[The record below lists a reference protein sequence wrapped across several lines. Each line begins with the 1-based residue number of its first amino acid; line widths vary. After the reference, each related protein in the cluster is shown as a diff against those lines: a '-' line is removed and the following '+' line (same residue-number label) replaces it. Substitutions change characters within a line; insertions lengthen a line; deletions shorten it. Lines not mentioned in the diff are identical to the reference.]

1 MRKSVKIVKNKT
13 KQKRAGGGG
22 LLRTKT
28 VIVKF
33 RKQYLQ
39 VKYRGEGRKL
49 EMQLECISLINSC
62 HVMSG

>member
-1 MRKSVKIVKNKT
+1 MRKSVKIVKK
-13 KQKRAGGGG
+13 KKKKKLEG
-22 LLRTKT
+22 LLRTKN

-49 EMQLECISLINSC
+49 EMQLEYISLINSC
-62 HVMSG
+62 YVVSGQ

>member
-1 MRKSVKIVKNKT
+1 MCQNSNKKNKT
-13 KQKRAGGGG
+13 KQKWVGGG

>member
-1 MRKSVKIVKNKT
+1 MRKSVKIVKK
-13 KQKRAGGGG
+13 KKGGGR
-22 LLRTKT
+22 LLRTKN

-62 HVMSG
+62 HVVSG